1 MTIYVFRDGDYVNK
15 ATGEPM
21 NDPTVPFVVSAPM
34 IMKGMETYQSPIDG
48 KAINSRQ
55 ERKDDLKANN
65 CVEYEPSLSPV
76 KDGFK
81 NKRFAK
87 KHGLELGEAYK

>member
-1 MTIYVFRDGDYVNK
+1 MTIFVYRNGQYVNK

-21 NDPTVPFVVSAPM
+21 NDSSKPFKASAPM
-34 IMKGMETYQSPIDG
+34 IMKGMPTYQSPIDG
-48 KAINSRQ
+48 KVINSRQ

-65 CVEYEPSLSPV
+65 CVEYEPSMSPV

-87 KHGLELGEAYK
+87 KHGLTLGEAYR